1 MSEGTY
7 RQKIQRNAAII
18 AQLHR
23 NNLETHALRDQG
35 AEQMAAWNHAC
46 SEFRNN
52 YEALAFPGG
61 TLGARDRMRSGD
73 NEAIEY
79 AIAFLEVRPYFF
91 RSGYMYQE
99 FMRVLR
105 NCPLSDS
112 QRRRYDRVR
121 EKYLVYRAGRRRS
134 T

>member
-1 MSEGTY
+1 
-7 RQKIQRNAAII
+7 
-18 AQLHR
+18 
-23 NNLETHALRDQG
+23 
-35 AEQMAAWNHAC
+35 MAAWNHAC

-52 YEALAFPGG
+52 YEALSFPGG
-61 TLGARDRMRSGD
+61 TLGAQDRMRSGD